1 MITNVPQYIDVE
13 DKIAGPLTAKQL
25 LWMIGL
31 GALLFVLWMFIPNKG
46 IFFIVAIP
54 IALFFIAL
62 AFYKPFGQSLVG
74 FVGNGFLFLFSPK
87 VYVWRRLPQQ
97 FKNVSS
103 KKETQ
108 KENTTVQNKNLTP
121 QQLKSLARILD
132 SEGSVQ
138 EEEAL
143 KLIHEREIRIAQRKN
158 TGLFPFPTQS
168 NQGNLVAE
176 EKNNL
181 KNDVAVQN
189 NNANQPAQHR
199 NFGDFLE
206 M

>member
-54 IALFFIAL
+54 FALFFIAL
-62 AFYKPFGQSLVG
+62 AFYKPFGQPLVG

-87 VYVWRRLPQQ
+87 VYIWRRLPQQ
-97 FKNVSS
+97 IKNVSH
-103 KKETQ
+103 KNDTQ
-108 KENTTVQNKNLTP
+108 KENASIQGKSLTP
-121 QQLKSLARILD
+121 QQLSALAHVLD
-132 SEGSVQ
+132 SEGAVQ
-138 EEEAL
+138 DEEAL
-143 KLIHEREIRIAQRKN
+143 ELIHEREIRMAQKKN
-158 TGLFPFPTQS
+158 AGFFPFPAQS
-168 NQGNLVAE
+168 VQGSPRNERNIGLQEDFA
-176 EKNNL
+176 KPNSS
-181 KNDVAVQN
+181 ASQ
-189 NNANQPAQHR
+189 ASQRR

>member
-46 IFFIVAIP
+46 VFFIVAIP

-62 AFYKPFGQSLVG
+62 AFYKPFGQPSVG

-97 FKNVSS
+97 FKHASH
-103 KKETQ
+103 KKEIQ
-108 KENTTVQNKNLTP
+108 KDNISVQNKNLTP
-121 QQLKSLARILD
+121 QQLRSLAHIID
-132 SEGSVQ
+132 SEGAVQ
-138 EEEAL
+138 EDEAL
-143 KLIHEREIRIAQRKN
+143 ELIHQREIKMDQRKN
-158 TGLFPFPTQS
+158 TGLFPFPAQS
-168 NQGNLVAE
+168 RQGDPLG
-176 EKNNL
+176 EKNSNL
-181 KNDVAVQN
+181 RKEDDTQN
-189 NNANQPAQHR
+189 GSANQAAQHR